1 MADDD
6 NLRSLQGLVESHT
19 LQWIFV
25 GGKGGVGKTTS
36 SCSLATLLAR
46 APFTDPA
53 TGEKRKRRVLIIST
67 DPAHNLSDA
76 FNQKFTKA
84 PTPVT
89 GLDNLYGMEVDPSNV
104 TQADYFNEF
113 GVDAAGGSA
122 EEAKGL
128 KDVANILKQAA
139 SSLPGIDE
147 VTVFAE
153 IMREIKAMSFD
164 TVVFDTAPTGHTLRL
179 LALPQT
185 LNDSIDRI
193 MEVQGLSNLVASAS
207 QLMTNSTGL
216 TSDEML
222 EKVNKWR
229 EKVREVQQQFADNT
243 KTTFVC
249 VCIPEFLSVYE
260 TERLVQ
266 ELMKY
271 NISCENIIVNQL
283 VLKPKGEAPCRMC
296 EARQR
301 IQGKY
306 LAQIDELYE
315 DFHVVRMPLHS
326 DEVRGVPALTKFS
339 EHLVVPYDADVH
351 GYL

>member
-1 MADDD
+1 MFRCPGADEGRA
-6 NLRSLQGLVESHT
+6 RSWLDRRSAEG
-19 LQWIFV
+19 WGAIAGAAAAAF
-25 GGKGGVGKTTS
+25 S
-36 SCSLATLLAR
+36 SLMTPSKA
-46 APFTDPA
+46 D
-53 TGEKRKRRVLIIST
+53 IIST

-76 FNQKFTKA
+76 FNQKFSK
-84 PTPVT
+84 TPSPVA
-89 GLDNLYGMEVDPSNV
+89 GLDNLFGMEVDPSNV

-113 GVDAAGGSA
+113 GGDAAANENA

-185 LNDSIDRI
+185 LNESIDRI
-193 MEVQGLSNLVASAS
+193 MEVQGLSNLVASAG

-216 TSDEML
+216 SSDQMMD
-222 EKVNKWR
+222 KINKWR
-229 EKVREVQQQFADNT
+229 EKVREVQAQFADTT

-283 VLKPKGEAPCRMC
+283 VLKPLGEAPCRMC
-296 EARQR
+296 ESRQR

-315 DFHVVRMPLHS
+315 DFHVVRMPLHG
-326 DEVRGVPALTKFS
+326 DEVRGVPALSKFS
-339 EHLVVPYDADVH
+339 EYLVLPYDADTH

>member
-1 MADDD
+1 MSDDD
-6 NLRSLQGLVESHT
+6 NLRSLANLVKAEK
-19 LQWIFV
+19 LQWVFV
-25 GGKGGVGKTTS
+25 GGKGGVGKTTT

-46 APFTDPA
+46 SPYTDPK
-53 TGEKRKRRVLIIST
+53 TGETRPRRVLIIST

-84 PTPVT
+84 PTPVE
-89 GLDNLYGMEVDPSNV
+89 GLDNLFGMEVDPSSV
-104 TQADYFNEF
+104 TSGEYFDEF
-113 GVDAAGGSA
+113 GIDKSLDT
-122 EEAKGL
+122 EEAQGL
-128 KDVANILKQAA
+128 KNVATIIKQAA

-207 QLMTNSTGL
+207 QLLTNSTGL
-216 TSDEML
+216 TSDDMKGKIE
-222 EKVNKWR
+222 KWR
-229 EKVREVQQQFADNT
+229 EKVREVQAQFTDQE

-271 NISCENIIVNQL
+271 NISCENIVVNQL
-283 VLKPKGEAPCRMC
+283 VLKPSGEAPCRMC

-326 DEVRGVPALTKFS
+326 DEVRGVPALSKFS
-339 EHLVVPYDADVH
+339 HYLMEPYHADTH